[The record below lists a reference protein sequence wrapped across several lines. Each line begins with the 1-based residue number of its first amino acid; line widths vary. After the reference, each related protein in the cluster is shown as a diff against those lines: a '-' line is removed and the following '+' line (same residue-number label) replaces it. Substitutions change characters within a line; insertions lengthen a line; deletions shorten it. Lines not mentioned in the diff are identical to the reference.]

1 MTMKNRIQIILIAY
15 IFAAAVAM
23 AQRSPSTYDPAR
35 QAGPQPSQKPQPGFL
50 ESMLKRINPTDKDY
64 GERLEQAR
72 SDAIETGVQELPLV
86 LACVLI
92 YCSFLLILHQNKERR
107 HREIIAALFLAW

>member
-15 IFAAAVAM
+15 IFASACHG
-23 AQRSPSTYDPAR
+23 QRSPSTYDPP
-35 QAGPQPSQKPQPGFL
+35 QASRQPSQKPQPGFL
-50 ESMLKRINPTDKDY
+50 ESMLKRINPADTDY

-86 LACVLI
+86 LAV
-92 YCSFLLILHQNKERR
+92 S
-107 HREIIAALFLAW
+107 